1 MKNKIYVCCDA
12 CACSL
17 RGFCSIHTLDLH
29 VRQRLFGFL
38 KKSLLS
44 AGDEANINETQTR
57 GGDICEKENNCG
69 NPVAPAG
76 CAQPAYANSAQRHWS
91 GTDVTGAVVTGEDC
105 PIVVERE
112 LLTFDVQEFPEQYYP
127 DTDSFLAYT
136 GKVTAEYTF
145 RNPADY
151 TVTATLVFPFGTE
164 NTSMTKQ
171 RVGRSMFPTP

>member
-44 AGDEANINETQTR
+44 AGDEANINETQPR

-69 NPVAPAG
+69 NPVAPAAG
-76 CAQPAYANSAQRHWS
+76 RRLCTAGLCQFRPAALERHGRYRRGRDGS
-91 GTDVTGAVVTGEDC
+91 SIIRIRTASL
-105 PIVVERE
+105 PI
-112 LLTFDVQEFPEQYYP
+112 P
-127 DTDSFLAYT
+127 
-136 GKVTAEYTF
+136 GKSR
-145 RNPADY
+145 RNTPSVIPP
-151 TVTATLVFPFGTE
+151 TIRSRPRWFSRSVILHITE